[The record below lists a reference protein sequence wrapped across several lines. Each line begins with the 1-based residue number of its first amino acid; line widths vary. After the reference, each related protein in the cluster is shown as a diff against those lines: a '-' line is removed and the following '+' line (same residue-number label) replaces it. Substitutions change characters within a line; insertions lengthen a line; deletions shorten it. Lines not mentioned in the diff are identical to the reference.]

1 MTESEAPATYAN
13 IKTHFPAAR
22 IKKLMQ
28 TDEDIGKVAQA
39 TPVAVGRALELFLCS
54 LVEKSVETA
63 TNDQSKK
70 ITIQILNKTIQENEQ
85 FDFVVGVCDKYL
97 NKNSNASSTSSS
109 ASAQQE

>member
-1 MTESEAPATYAN
+1 MSETGVPDTYEN

-63 TNDQSKK
+63 TTEQSKK
-70 ITIQILNKTIQENEQ
+70 ITIQILSKTIQENEQ

-97 NKNSNASSTSSS
+97 HKNSNVSSTASS
-109 ASAQQE
+109 ASANQD